1 MNETK
6 DLLSKTYNLSYDAE
20 MGVVFHWSRHRGWV
34 PLSRR
39 TTNKGAFYVFKH
51 EGRPTYVNEKVIIEA
66 FTEEQCNNWKELRRL
81 LKEGSGTENS
91 CNLSDEEFIAAM
103 EGIENAKEHEEDN

>member
-6 DLLSKTYNLSYDAE
+6 ELLSKTYNLSYDPE

-51 EGRPTYVNEKVIIEA
+51 EGRATYVNEKVIIEA
-66 FTEEQCNNWKELRRL
+66 FAETPRKYYVMDRCNTYSLEDMCKTAWLYEE
-81 LKEGSGTENS
+81 T
-91 CNLSDEEFIAAM
+91 
-103 EGIENAKEHEEDN
+103 EHEEDN